1 MIYLRKYG
9 GVGTSC
15 SNCSSRETVTP
26 GYHMLDIVRGGEQ
39 FLKEPGI
46 DVLLI
51 QIRDFDD

>member
-1 MIYLRKYG
+1 
-9 GVGTSC
+9 
-15 SNCSSRETVTP
+15 
-26 GYHMLDIVRGGEQ
+26 MLDIVRGGEQ